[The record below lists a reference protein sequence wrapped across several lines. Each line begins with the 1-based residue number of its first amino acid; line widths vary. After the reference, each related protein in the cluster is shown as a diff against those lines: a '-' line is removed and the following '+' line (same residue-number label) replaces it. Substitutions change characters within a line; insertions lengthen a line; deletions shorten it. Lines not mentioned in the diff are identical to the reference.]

1 MLDLVSGWIGDRPAL
16 VPASEASLVYFSVY
30 DSAGGNLMAM
40 TVVSGDRN
48 GWGEGTFTGIL
59 CEGKISE

>member
-48 GWGEGTFTGIL
+48 G
-59 CEGKISE
+59 